1 MDVDDALLKIEKE
14 PNGNFLT
21 TVLQTYKKKV
31 GNYVNYVKQKL
42 EDKVERLKII
52 AMITIEEHNKEVIS
66 KLVTDRITSIN
77 HFQWQQQ
84 LRFRRVE
91 SEDDEPQSKKIIV
104 DQTNC
109 SFPYG
114 YEYQGNNGRLV
125 VTPLTDR
132 AYMTLTNALSMCRG
146 GAP

>member
-84 LRFRRVE
+84 LRF
-91 SEDDEPQSKKIIV
+91 
-104 DQTNC
+104 
-109 SFPYG
+109 
-114 YEYQGNNGRLV
+114 
-125 VTPLTDR
+125 
-132 AYMTLTNALSMCRG
+132 
-146 GAP
+146 